1 MELQN
6 NMAKRIKVNMVEAYN
21 ALQHENRKSF
31 DAILDV
37 DAGRLPPRSGLFLTD
52 DDEKLPAFHPVRPA
66 EKIISRKTIKSGDPT
81 KPDYNAGAR
90 IILTKDNFGPET
102 TGLGG
107 AGGTKCEAIDI
118 VAGQLSASEEIRT
131 SSTKSRANFA
141 EDGARIY
148 LTERGNI
155 NHYFATE
162 NSDPIT
168 AISDNLKSGIGIKAD
183 HTLVIGRERVRILAG
198 LAKFKGGERLVTG
211 SKDVSAKIEIGAI
224 TEDDYQPAVRG
235 ENLVNYLYVMK
246 DYVDTLAAKVDSLE
260 TELALYRIALAGH
273 VHVVVGAGPSTP
285 SPSAAIEGFRGVK
298 KLFSQKLDGVIEEFH
313 KAKSIRQHLGTK
325 SGALKGV
332 PSDYI
337 LSNTVFIGR

>member
-1 MELQN
+1 MK
-6 NMAKRIKVNMVEAYN
+6 KRIKVKMTEAYN
-21 ALQHENRKSF
+21 ALVHTNRKDISEF
-31 DAILDV
+31 LEAQKDRAP
-37 DAGRLPPRSGLFLTD
+37 ARSGLFLTD
-52 DDEKLPAFHPVRPA
+52 DDEDMPIYNQAPCETVY
-66 EKIISRKTIKSGDPT
+66 SRKSDIGHR
-81 KPDYNAGAR
+81 GGR
-90 IILTKDNFGPET
+90 IVLTKDNYGARS

-118 VAGQLSASEEIRT
+118 VAGQLSADEEIRT
-131 SSTKSRANFA
+131 SATKSRANFA
-141 EDGARIY
+141 LDGARIY

-162 NSDPIT
+162 NSDSVT
-168 AISDNLKSGIGIKAD
+168 AVSDNLKSGIGIKAD

-198 LAKFKGGERLVTG
+198 LAKFKGKERLVTG
-211 SKDVSAKIEIGAI
+211 AEEVSAKIEIGAI
-224 TEDDYQPAVRG
+224 TEDNFQPAVRG

-285 SPSAAIEGFRGVK
+285 SPSAAVEGLRGVK

-313 KAKSIRQHLGTK
+313 KAKTIRQHLGTK
-325 SGALKGV
+325 SGGLKGV

>member
-1 MELQN
+1 MT
-6 NMAKRIKVNMVEAYN
+6 KRIKVNMTEAYN
-21 ALQHENRKSF
+21 ALLHENRKNLEEIS
-31 DAILDV
+31 DIDLSRIPA
-37 DAGRLPPRSGLFLTD
+37 RSGLFLTD

-66 EKIISRKTIKSGDPT
+66 EKIISRKTIKSSDPT

-90 IILTKDNFGPET
+90 IILTKDNFGAET

-118 VAGQLSASEEIRT
+118 VAGQLSASKEIRT

-162 NSDPIT
+162 NSDPVT

-198 LAKFKGGERLVTG
+198 LAKFNGGERLVTG
-211 SKDVSAKIEIGAI
+211 NKDISAKIEIGAI

-235 ENLVNYLYVMK
+235 ENLVTILYV
-246 DYVDTLAAKVDSLE
+246 
-260 TELALYRIALAGH
+260 I
-273 VHVVVGAGPSTP
+273 
-285 SPSAAIEGFRGVK
+285 
-298 KLFSQKLDGVIEEFH
+298 
-313 KAKSIRQHLGTK
+313 
-325 SGALKGV
+325 KGLCR
-332 PSDYI
+332 Y
-337 LSNTVFIGR
+337 FG

>member
-1 MELQN
+1 MK
-6 NMAKRIKVNMVEAYN
+6 KRIHVRMESAYN
-21 ALQHENRKSF
+21 ALVHENRKNYDDMLNS
-31 DAILDV
+31 DRIPL
-37 DAGRLPPRSGLFLTD
+37 RSGLFLTD
-52 DDEKLPAFHPVRPA
+52 DDEKLPLYSPIAAA
-66 EKIISRKTIKSGDPT
+66 EKVISRKSISDGQGKSLP
-81 KPDYNAGAR
+81 AGAR
-90 IILTKDNFGPET
+90 IVLTKDNYGSRAS
-102 TGLGG
+102 GLGG

-118 VAGQLSASEEIRT
+118 VAGQLSASRT
-131 SSTKSRANFA
+131 IKTSDTKSRANFA

-162 NSDPIT
+162 NSDPLT
-168 AISDNLKSGIGIKAD
+168 AVSDNLKSGIGIKAD

-198 LAKFKGGERLVTG
+198 LAKFSPDERLVTG

-224 TEDDYQPAVRG
+224 TEDDFQPAVRG
-235 ENLVNYLYVMK
+235 DNLVKYLYELQDVI
-246 DYVDTLAAKVDSLE
+246 DTLAAKVDSLE
-260 TELALYRIALAGH
+260 SELALYRIALAGH

-285 SPSAAIEGFRGVK
+285 SPSAAVEGLRGVR

-313 KAKSIRQHLGTK
+313 KAKTIRQHLGTK
-325 SGALKGV
+325 SGGLKGV

>member
-1 MELQN
+1 MT
-6 NMAKRIKVNMVEAYN
+6 KRIHVRMTDAYN
-21 ALQHENRKSF
+21 ALQHKNRKDMADIEYVKAKHAQRF
-31 DAILDV
+31 PA
-37 DAGRLPPRSGLFLTD
+37 RSGLFLTD
-52 DDEKLPAFHPVRPA
+52 DDEKLPAFSPVQPA
-66 EKIISRKTIKSGDPT
+66 EKVFSRKNVKTDRGEMH
-81 KPDYNAGAR
+81 AGAR
-90 IILTKDNFGPET
+90 IVLTKDNYGSIS

-118 VAGQLSASEEIRT
+118 VAGQLSASKEIRT
-131 SSTKSRANFA
+131 SSTKSRSNFA

-162 NSDPIT
+162 NSDPVT

-198 LAKFKGGERLVTG
+198 LAKFNGGERLVTG
-211 SKDVSAKIEIGAI
+211 NKDVSAKIEIGAI

-273 VHVVVGAGPSTP
+273 VHIVAGAGPSTP
-285 SPSAAIEGFRGVK
+285 SPSAAVEGFRGVK

-313 KAKSIRQHLGTK
+313 KAKTTRQHLGTK

-337 LSNTVFIGR
+337 LSNTVYIGR

>member
-1 MELQN
+1 MSNLEI
-6 NMAKRIKVNMVEAYN
+6 NMGDAYSGLTQRKRKNLEKMQE
-21 ALQHENRKSF
+21 EF
-31 DAILDV
+31 GDV
-37 DAGRLPPRSGLFLTD
+37 APARTGLFLTD
-52 DDEKLPAFHPVRPA
+52 DDEDMPVFAPKGGCEVIYA
-66 EKIISRKTIKSGDPT
+66 RKQVAGNK
-81 KPDYNAGAR
+81 AGAR
-90 IILTKDNFGPET
+90 IVLTKDNYGHVA

-107 AGGTKCEAIDI
+107 AGGTRCEAIDI
-118 VAGQLSASEEIRT
+118 VAGHLTCSKKIRT
-131 SSTKSRANFA
+131 SETKSRANFG

-148 LTERGNI
+148 LTERGNV

-162 NSDPIT
+162 NSDPLT

-198 LAKFKGGERLVTG
+198 LGKFHGEERLATG
-211 SKDVSAKIEIGAI
+211 DKPPSPKIELGST
-224 TEDDYQPAVRG
+224 TESDYQPAVRG

>member
-1 MELQN
+1 MK
-6 NMAKRIKVNMVEAYN
+6 KRIKVKMTEAYN
-21 ALQHENRKSF
+21 ALVHTNRKDISEF
-31 DAILDV
+31 LEAQKDRAP
-37 DAGRLPPRSGLFLTD
+37 ARSGLFLTD
-52 DDEKLPAFHPVRPA
+52 DDEDMPIYNQAPCETVY
-66 EKIISRKTIKSGDPT
+66 SRKSDIGHR
-81 KPDYNAGAR
+81 GGR
-90 IILTKDNFGPET
+90 IVLTKDNYGARS

-118 VAGQLSASEEIRT
+118 VAGQLSADEEIRT
-131 SSTKSRANFA
+131 SATKSRANFA
-141 EDGARIY
+141 LDGARIY

-162 NSDPIT
+162 NSDSVT
-168 AISDNLKSGIGIKAD
+168 AVSDNLKSGIGIKAD

-198 LAKFKGGERLVTG
+198 LAKFKGKERLVTG
-211 SKDVSAKIEIGAI
+211 AEEVSAKIEIGSI
-224 TEDDYQPAVRG
+224 TEDNFQPAVRG

-285 SPSAAIEGFRGVK
+285 SPSAAVEGLRGVK

-313 KAKSIRQHLGTK
+313 KAKTIRQHLGTK
-325 SGALKGV
+325 SGGLKGV

>member
-1 MELQN
+1 MK
-6 NMAKRIKVNMVEAYN
+6 KRIKVKMTEAYN
-21 ALQHENRKSF
+21 ALVHTNRKDISEF
-31 DAILDV
+31 LEAQKDRAP
-37 DAGRLPPRSGLFLTD
+37 ARSGLFLTD
-52 DDEKLPAFHPVRPA
+52 DDEDMPIYNQAPCETVY
-66 EKIISRKTIKSGDPT
+66 SRKSDIG
-81 KPDYNAGAR
+81 YRGGR
-90 IILTKDNFGPET
+90 IVLTKDNYGARS

-118 VAGQLSASEEIRT
+118 VAGQLSADEEIRT

-141 EDGARIY
+141 LDGARIY

-162 NSDPIT
+162 NSDSVT
-168 AISDNLKSGIGIKAD
+168 AVSDNLKSGIGIKAD

-198 LAKFKGGERLVTG
+198 LAKFKGKERLVTG
-211 SKDVSAKIEIGAI
+211 AEEVSAKIEIGSI
-224 TEDDYQPAVRG
+224 TEDNFQPAVRG

-285 SPSAAIEGFRGVK
+285 SPSAAVEGLRGVK

-313 KAKSIRQHLGTK
+313 KAKTIRQHLGTK
-325 SGALKGV
+325 SGGLKGV

>member
-1 MELQN
+1 MK
-6 NMAKRIKVNMVEAYN
+6 KRIKVKMTEAYN
-21 ALQHENRKSF
+21 ALVHTNRKDISEF
-31 DAILDV
+31 LEAQKDRAP
-37 DAGRLPPRSGLFLTD
+37 ARSGLFLTD
-52 DDEKLPAFHPVRPA
+52 DDEDMPIYNQAPCETVY
-66 EKIISRKTIKSGDPT
+66 SRKSDIGHR
-81 KPDYNAGAR
+81 GGR
-90 IILTKDNFGPET
+90 IVLTKDNYGARS

-118 VAGQLSASEEIRT
+118 VAGQLSADEEIRT
-131 SSTKSRANFA
+131 SATKSRANFA
-141 EDGARIY
+141 LDGARIY

-162 NSDPIT
+162 NSDPVT
-168 AISDNLKSGIGIKAD
+168 AVSDNLKSGIGIKAD

-198 LAKFKGGERLVTG
+198 LAKFKGKERLVTG
-211 SKDVSAKIEIGAI
+211 AEDVSAKIEIGSI
-224 TEDDYQPAVRG
+224 TEDNFQPAVRG

-285 SPSAAIEGFRGVK
+285 SPSAAVEGLRGVK

-313 KAKSIRQHLGTK
+313 KAKTIRQHLGTK
-325 SGALKGV
+325 SGGLKGV

>member
-1 MELQN
+1 MSNIEINVKDAYTGLTQKRRKDLEKLQEQFEEI
-6 NMAKRIKVNMVEAYN
+6 APART
-21 ALQHENRKSF
+21 
-31 DAILDV
+31 
-37 DAGRLPPRSGLFLTD
+37 GLFLTD
-52 DDEKLPAFHPVRPA
+52 DDEDMPVFAPKA
-66 EKIISRKTIKSGDPT
+66 GCEVIYARKQVAGNKS
-81 KPDYNAGAR
+81 GAR
-90 IILTKDNFGPET
+90 IVLTKDNYGHVA

-107 AGGTKCEAIDI
+107 AGGTRCEAIDI
-118 VAGQLSASEEIRT
+118 VAGHLTSSEKIRT
-131 SSTKSRANFA
+131 SETKSRANFA

-148 LTERGNI
+148 LTERGNV

-162 NSDPIT
+162 NSDKLT

-198 LAKFKGGERLVTG
+198 LGKFHGGERLATG
-211 SKDVSAKIEIGAI
+211 AKPPSPKIELGLT
-224 TEDDYQPAVRG
+224 TEDNFQPAVRG

-285 SPSAAIEGFRGVK
+285 SPSAAVEGLRGVK
-298 KLFSQKLDGVIEEFH
+298 KLFGQKLDGVIEEFH
-313 KAKSIRQHLGTK
+313 KAKTIRQHLGIK

>member
-1 MELQN
+1 MSNLEIY
-6 NMAKRIKVNMVEAYN
+6 MGDAYSG
-21 ALQHENRKSF
+21 LTQRRRKDLEKMQEEF
-31 DAILDV
+31 GDV
-37 DAGRLPPRSGLFLTD
+37 APARTGLFLTD
-52 DDEKLPAFHPVRPA
+52 DDEDMPVFAPKGGCEVIYA
-66 EKIISRKTIKSGDPT
+66 RKTIKGN
-81 KPDYNAGAR
+81 KAGAR
-90 IILTKDNFGPET
+90 IVLTKDNYGHVA

-107 AGGTKCEAIDI
+107 AGGTRCEAIDI
-118 VAGQLSASEEIRT
+118 VAGHLTSSEEIRT

-148 LTERGNI
+148 LTERGNV

-162 NSDPIT
+162 NSDDLT
-168 AISDNLKSGIGIKAD
+168 AVSDNLKSGIGIKAD

-198 LAKFKGGERLVTG
+198 LGKFHGEERLATG
-211 SKDVSAKIEIGAI
+211 GKPQSPKIEIGLT

>member
-1 MELQN
+1 MKN
-6 NMAKRIKVNMVEAYN
+6 RKIKVKMTEAYN
-21 ALQHENRKSF
+21 ALVHPNRKDISEF
-31 DAILDV
+31 LEAQKD
-37 DAGRLPPRSGLFLTD
+37 RLPARSGLFLTD
-52 DDEKLPAFHPVRPA
+52 DDESMPIYSQAPC
-66 EKIISRKTIKSGDPT
+66 ETIYSRRSNMGFQ
-81 KPDYNAGAR
+81 GAR
-90 IILTKDNFGPET
+90 IVLTKDNFGAAS

-118 VAGQLSASEEIRT
+118 VAGQLSADKEIRT
-131 SSTKSRANFA
+131 SATKSRANFA
-141 EDGARIY
+141 LDGARIY

-162 NSDPIT
+162 NSDKLT
-168 AISDNLKSGIGIKAD
+168 AVSDNLKSGIGIKAD

-198 LAKFKGGERLVTG
+198 LGKFKGGERLVTG
-211 SKDVSAKIEIGAI
+211 SDKVTAKIEIGSI

-246 DYVDTLAAKVDSLE
+246 DYVDTLAVKVDSLE
-260 TELALYRIALAGH
+260 KELALYRIALAGH

-285 SPSAAIEGFRGVK
+285 SPSAAVEGLRGVK

>member
-1 MELQN
+1 M
-6 NMAKRIKVNMVEAYN
+6 KHRKIKVKMTEAYN
-21 ALQHENRKSF
+21 ALVHSNRKDISEF
-31 DAILDV
+31 LEAQKD
-37 DAGRLPPRSGLFLTD
+37 RLPARSGLFLTD
-52 DDEKLPAFHPVRPA
+52 DDEKLPAFSPA
-66 EKIISRKTIKSGDPT
+66 PCEKVFSRKSVIVDETTGETAK
-81 KPDYNAGAR
+81 AGAR
-90 IILTKDNFGPET
+90 IVLTKDNYGARS

-131 SSTKSRANFA
+131 SATKSRANFA

-162 NSDPIT
+162 NSDKLT
-168 AISDNLKSGIGIKAD
+168 AVSDNLKSGIGIKAD
-183 HTLVIGRERVRILAG
+183 HTLIIGRERVRILAG
-198 LAKFKGGERLVTG
+198 LAKFKGKERLVTG
-211 SKDVSAKIEIGAI
+211 SDKVTAKIEIGAI

-246 DYVDTLAAKVDSLE
+246 DFVDTLAGKVDE
-260 TELALYRIALAGH
+260 MEHQMALYRIALAGH
-273 VHVVVGAGPSTP
+273 VHVVAVAGPSTP
-285 SPSAAIEGFRGVK
+285 SPTAVAEGLKGVRK
-298 KLFSQKLDGVIEEFH
+298 IFAQKLEGIVEEFH
-313 KAKSIRQHLGTK
+313 KGKTERQFLGTK
-325 SGALKGV
+325 DGAMKGV

>member
-1 MELQN
+1 MTKKIN
-6 NMAKRIKVNMVEAYN
+6 VKMKEAYN
-21 ALQHENRKSF
+21 ALQHTNRKNL
-31 DAILDV
+31 DAITDV
-37 DAGRLPPRSGLFLTD
+37 ELERIPARSGLFLTD
-52 DDEKLPAFHPVRPA
+52 DDEALPVFAPVRPA
-66 EKIISRKTIKSGDPT
+66 EKIISRKSINGR
-81 KPDYNAGAR
+81 NAGAR
-90 IILTKDNFGPET
+90 IVLTKDNFGAES

-131 SSTKSRANFA
+131 TETKSRANFA

-162 NSDPIT
+162 NSDPLT
-168 AISDNLKSGIGIKAD
+168 AVSSNLKSGIGIKAD

-198 LAKFKGGERLVTG
+198 LAKFNGNEKLVTG
-211 SKDVSAKIEIGAI
+211 SKDVTARIEIGSI

-285 SPSAAIEGFRGVK
+285 SPSAAVEGLRGVK

-313 KAKSIRQHLGTK
+313 KAKTIRQHLGTK

>member
-1 MELQN
+1 M
-6 NMAKRIKVNMVEAYN
+6 KPRRIRVNMKEAYN
-21 ALQHENRKSF
+21 ALVHTTRKDITEFLES
-31 DAILDV
+31 DED
-37 DAGRLPPRSGLFLTD
+37 RLPARSGLFLTD
-52 DDEKLPAFHPVRPA
+52 DDEKLPAFSRAPCERVY
-66 EKIISRKTIKSGDPT
+66 SRKEVIVNEKTGERAPG
-81 KPDYNAGAR
+81 GAR
-90 IILTKDNFGPET
+90 IVLTKDNYGSRAS
-102 TGLGG
+102 GLGG
-107 AGGTKCEAIDI
+107 VGGTKCEAIDI
-118 VAGQLSASEEIRT
+118 VAGQLSSSRVIHT
-131 SSTKSRANFA
+131 STTKSRGNFA

-162 NSDPIT
+162 NTDKLT

-198 LAKFKGGERLVTG
+198 LAKFNGQERLVTG
-211 SKDVSAKIEIGAI
+211 AKDVNPKIEIGGI
-224 TEDDYQPAVRG
+224 TEDNYQPAVRG

-246 DYVDTLAAKVDSLE
+246 DYIDTLGAKVDNLE
-260 TELALYRIALAGH
+260 QELALYRIALAGH

-285 SPSAAIEGFRGVK
+285 SASAAVEGLRGVR
-298 KLFSQKLDGVIEEFH
+298 KLFGQKLDGVIEEFH
-313 KAKSIRQHLGTK
+313 KAKTIRQHLGSK